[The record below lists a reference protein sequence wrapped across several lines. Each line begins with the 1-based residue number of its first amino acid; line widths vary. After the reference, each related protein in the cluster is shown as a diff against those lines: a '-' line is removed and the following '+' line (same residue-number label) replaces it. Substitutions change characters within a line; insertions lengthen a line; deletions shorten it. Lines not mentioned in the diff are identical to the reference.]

1 MRNQRRRYDVEPGW
15 ARQAVAGPLR
25 VGDRAFVG
33 SVPERHS
40 MAAYLHLSCLM
51 DASSSTDNPSE
62 RGIGFQA
69 VGFAVVGCASVA
81 ILQAF
86 SESGSWAYQSF
97 ETAVVR
103 LYWAFVV
110 PLAAL
115 FDWGRR
121 MFETRQEIRK
131 AARKKAIKM
140 AVKKAVREALE
151 EERRRL
157 RERIAAATW
166 TMPAAEVERQLFGSD
181 QP

>member
-1 MRNQRRRYDVEPGW
+1 MET
-15 ARQAVAGPLR
+15 AGTT
-25 VGDRAFVG
+25 
-33 SVPERHS
+33 SH
-40 MAAYLHLSCLM
+40 
-51 DASSSTDNPSE
+51 TSE

-69 VGFAVVGCASVA
+69 LGFAVVGCASVA
-81 ILQAF
+81 ILQIW

-97 ETAVVR
+97 ETAVSR

-131 AARKKAIKM
+131 AAFEK
-140 AVKKAVREALE
+140 AVKKAVEKALE
-151 EERRRL
+151 DERRRL

-166 TMPAAEVERQLFGSD
+166 NMPAAEVERRLFETD
-181 QP
+181 QA

>member
-1 MRNQRRRYDVEPGW
+1 
-15 ARQAVAGPLR
+15 
-25 VGDRAFVG
+25 
-33 SVPERHS
+33 
-40 MAAYLHLSCLM
+40 M
-51 DASSSTDNPSE
+51 DASSSTDSPSE

-81 ILQAF
+81 ILQVF
-86 SESGSWAYQSF
+86 SESGFWAYQSF

-131 AARKKAIKM
+131 AAREKMIQKGIKKG
-140 AVKKAVREALE
+140 VEKAVREALE
-151 EERRRL
+151 DERRRL

-166 TMPAAEVERQLFGSD
+166 TMPAAEVERQLFGGD